1 MDNSLTLARH
11 FARLLWLLIHE
22 GQSVDEQKVALRAV
36 VFVSKEASV
45 RLSIKEGRLAVNNLV
60 MPQALAGVQELAER
74 LVEHG
79 ISAIEID
86 EGAKPS
92 ELLSLARLLAVGVAS
107 TSDVADFTQRLSQLE
122 EATVHVRLSAASV
135 KAPERTGEAPAK
147 ADVQPLTSSERVTHL
162 FGKLDLAVTPHDTTT
177 VLEEIAFSAEQ
188 AAREGRFDD
197 AADVF
202 SALLDRESAIA
213 DQEARRGYVVIVRR
227 LTKPVLLRPIAH
239 LISSDPRRC
248 IPTERIL
255 QRCGQDGVDAIVDQY
270 IGCSVAADRELYRA
284 TLARLSGA
292 RDALVMML
300 QDPRWYVVRQAT
312 ELLGEFQMQDAE
324 RPLAELLRHQ
334 DERVRRAVARALSRL
349 DTAFAFDAL
358 VRALTDDS
366 TTVRL
371 EAVSG
376 LMLRRSARAGGT
388 LAKAIDDETDT
399 EVQFAILAALGRVGS
414 PEAVQK
420 LTKAAEAA
428 SGFLKSKKNSG
439 LRIAA
444 VQALGEARTP
454 GALTALQSLSSDK
467 EKDVRDAAAR
477 AVADMRRSTSAA

>member
-1 MDNSLTLARH
+1 MDTSLTLARH

-45 RLSIKEGRLAVNNLV
+45 RLSNREGRLAVNNLV

-74 LVEHG
+74 LIEHG
-79 ISAIEID
+79 ISEIEID
-86 EGAKPS
+86 EAAKPS
-92 ELLSLARLLAVGVAS
+92 DLLSLARLLAVGVKS
-107 TSDVADFTQRLSQLE
+107 TSDSADFTQRLSQLE
-122 EATVHVRLSAASV
+122 GTTVHVRLSAVLV
-135 KAPERTGEAPAK
+135 KAPERTGETVSKEDAP
-147 ADVQPLTSSERVTHL
+147 PLTSSERVTHL
-162 FGKLDLAVTPHDTTT
+162 FGKLGLATPPQEATT

-188 AAREGRFDD
+188 AAREGRFED

-202 SALLDRESAIA
+202 SALLDREHAIT
-213 DQEARRGYVVIVRR
+213 DPEVRRGYVVTVRR
-227 LTKPVLLRPIAH
+227 LTKAVLLRPIAH
-239 LISSDPRRC
+239 LISSDPRRRVA
-248 IPTERIL
+248 TERIL

-270 IGCSVAADRELYRA
+270 IGSTSATDRELYRS
-284 TLARLSGA
+284 TLSHLPGA
-292 RDALVMML
+292 RDALVQML

-312 ELLGEFQMQDAE
+312 EFLGELQMQDAE
-324 RPLAELLRHQ
+324 RPLADILRHQ
-334 DERVRRAVARALSRL
+334 DARVRRAVARALSRL
-349 DTAFAFDAL
+349 DSVFAFDAL
-358 VRALTDDS
+358 VRALTDES
-366 TTVRL
+366 ATVRL

-376 LMLRRSARAGGT
+376 LMLRRSAKAGGT
-388 LAKAIDDETDT
+388 LARAIDDEIDT

-454 GALTALQSLSSDK
+454 GALTALQSLSNDK
-467 EKDVRDAAAR
+467 EKDVRDAVAR
-477 AVADMRRSTSAA
+477 AIADMRRSTSAA

>member
-45 RLSIKEGRLAVNNLV
+45 RLSNKEGRLAVNNLV

-79 ISAIEID
+79 ISEIEID
-86 EGAKPS
+86 EGARPS
-92 ELLSLARLLAVGVAS
+92 ELLSLARLLAVGIAS
-107 TSDVADFTQRLSQLE
+107 TSDVADFSQRLSQLE
-122 EATVHVRLSAASV
+122 GTTVHVRLSAALV
-135 KAPERTGEAPAK
+135 KAPERTGETVPTPDAP
-147 ADVQPLTSSERVTHL
+147 PLTSGERVTHL
-162 FGKLDLAVTPHDTTT
+162 FAKLGFATTPQEATN

-188 AAREGRFDD
+188 AAREGRFEDS
-197 AADVF
+197 ADVF
-202 SALLDRESAIA
+202 SSLLDRENAIT
-213 DQEARRGYVVIVRR
+213 DPEVRRGYVVTVRR

-239 LISSDPRRC
+239 LISSDPRRRV
-248 IPTERIL
+248 PTERIL
-255 QRCGQDGVDAIVDQY
+255 QRCGQDGVDAIIDQY
-270 IGCSVAADRELYRA
+270 ISSTSAAERDLYRA
-284 TLARLSGA
+284 TLSRLSGT
-292 RDALVMML
+292 RDALVQML
-300 QDPRWYVVRQAT
+300 QDPRWYVVRQAA
-312 ELLGEFQMQDAE
+312 EFLGELQVQDTE
-324 RPLAELLRHQ
+324 RPLAEILRHQ
-334 DERVRRAVARALSRL
+334 DARVRRAVARALSRL
-349 DTAFAFDAL
+349 DSVFAFDAL
-358 VRALTDDS
+358 VRALTDES
-366 TTVRL
+366 ATVRL

-376 LMLRRSARAGGT
+376 LMLRRSAKAGGT
-388 LAKAIDDETDT
+388 LAKAIDDESDT

-420 LTKAAEAA
+420 LTKSAEAA

-454 GALTALQSLSSDK
+454 GALTALQSLSNDK
-467 EKDVRDAAAR
+467 EKDVRDAVAR
-477 AVADMRRSTSAA
+477 AIADMRRSTSAA

>member
-45 RLSIKEGRLAVNNLV
+45 RLSNKEGRLAVNNLV

-79 ISAIEID
+79 ISEIEID
-86 EGAKPS
+86 EGARPS
-92 ELLSLARLLAVGVAS
+92 ELLSLARLLAVGIAS
-107 TSDVADFTQRLSQLE
+107 TSDVADFSQRLSQLE
-122 EATVHVRLSAASV
+122 GTTVHVRLSAALV
-135 KAPERTGEAPAK
+135 KAPERTGETVPTPDAP
-147 ADVQPLTSSERVTHL
+147 PLTSGERVTHL
-162 FGKLDLAVTPHDTTT
+162 FAKLGFATTPQEATN

-188 AAREGRFDD
+188 AAREGRFEDS
-197 AADVF
+197 ADVF
-202 SALLDRESAIA
+202 SSLLDRENAIT
-213 DQEARRGYVVIVRR
+213 DPEVRGYVVTVRR

-239 LISSDPRRC
+239 LISSDPRRRV
-248 IPTERIL
+248 PTERIL
-255 QRCGQDGVDAIVDQY
+255 QRCGQDGVDAIIDQY
-270 IGCSVAADRELYRA
+270 ISSTSAAERDLYRA
-284 TLARLSGA
+284 TLSRLSGT
-292 RDALVMML
+292 RDALVQML
-300 QDPRWYVVRQAT
+300 QDPRWYVVRQAA
-312 ELLGEFQMQDAE
+312 EFLGELQVQDTE
-324 RPLAELLRHQ
+324 RPLAEILRHQ
-334 DERVRRAVARALSRL
+334 DARVRRAVARALSRL
-349 DTAFAFDAL
+349 DSVFAFDAL
-358 VRALTDDS
+358 VRALTDES
-366 TTVRL
+366 ATVRL

-376 LMLRRSARAGGT
+376 LMLRRSAKAGGT
-388 LAKAIDDETDT
+388 LAKAIDDESDT

-420 LTKAAEAA
+420 LTKSAEAA

-454 GALTALQSLSSDK
+454 GALTALQSLSNDK
-467 EKDVRDAAAR
+467 EKDVRDAVAR
-477 AVADMRRSTSAA
+477 AIADMRRSTSAA

>member
-36 VFVSKEASV
+36 VYVSKEASV
-45 RLSIKEGRLAVNNLV
+45 RLSYKAGRLAVNNLV

-79 ISAIEID
+79 ISEIEID

-122 EATVHVRLSAASV
+122 GTTVHVRLAAVLV
-135 KAPERTGEAPAK
+135 KAPERTGEAVSKPDAP
-147 ADVQPLTSSERVTHL
+147 PLTSSERVTHL
-162 FGKLDLAVTPHDTTT
+162 FGKLDLATPPQEATN

-188 AAREGRFDD
+188 AAREGRFED

-202 SALLDRESAIA
+202 SALLDRENSVT
-213 DQEARRGYVVIVRR
+213 DPEVRRGYVVTVRR

-239 LISSDPRRC
+239 LISSDPSRRV
-248 IPTERIL
+248 PTERIL

-270 IGCSVAADRELYRA
+270 IGSASTAERELYCA
-284 TLARLSGA
+284 TLSRLPGG
-292 RDALVMML
+292 RDALVQML
-300 QDPRWYVVRQAT
+300 QDPRWYVVRQAA
-312 ELLGEFQMQDAE
+312 EFLGELQMQDAE
-324 RPLAELLRHQ
+324 RPLAEILRHQ
-334 DERVRRAVARALSRL
+334 DARVRRAVARALSRL
-349 DTAFAFDAL
+349 DSGFAFDAL
-358 VRALTDDS
+358 VRALADES
-366 TTVRL
+366 ATVRL

-376 LMLRRSARAGGT
+376 LMLRRSAKAGGT
-388 LAKAIDDETDT
+388 LAKAIDDESDT

-454 GALTALQSLSSDK
+454 GALAALQSLTNDK
-467 EKDVRDAAAR
+467 EKDVRDAVLRAIAA
-477 AVADMRRSTSAA
+477 MRRSTSAA

>member
-213 DQEARRGYVVIVRR
+213 DQEARRGYV
-227 LTKPVLLRPIAH
+227 A
-239 LISSDPRRC
+239 
-248 IPTERIL
+248 
-255 QRCGQDGVDAIVDQY
+255 
-270 IGCSVAADRELYRA
+270 
-284 TLARLSGA
+284 
-292 RDALVMML
+292 
-300 QDPRWYVVRQAT
+300 
-312 ELLGEFQMQDAE
+312 
-324 RPLAELLRHQ
+324 
-334 DERVRRAVARALSRL
+334 
-349 DTAFAFDAL
+349 
-358 VRALTDDS
+358 
-366 TTVRL
+366 
-371 EAVSG
+371 
-376 LMLRRSARAGGT
+376 
-388 LAKAIDDETDT
+388 
-399 EVQFAILAALGRVGS
+399 
-414 PEAVQK
+414 
-420 LTKAAEAA
+420 
-428 SGFLKSKKNSG
+428 
-439 LRIAA
+439 
-444 VQALGEARTP
+444 
-454 GALTALQSLSSDK
+454 
-467 EKDVRDAAAR
+467 
-477 AVADMRRSTSAA
+477 

>member
-22 GQSVDEQKVALRAV
+22 GQLIDEQKVALRAV

-45 RLSIKEGRLAVNNLV
+45 RLSNKEGRLAVNNLV

-79 ISAIEID
+79 ISEIEID
-86 EGAKPS
+86 EGARPS
-92 ELLSLARLLAVGVAS
+92 ELLSLARLLAVGAAS

-122 EATVHVRLSAASV
+122 GATVHVRLAAAIV
-135 KAPERTGEAPAK
+135 KAPERTGDALPKPEAP
-147 ADVQPLTSSERVTHL
+147 PLTSSERVAHL
-162 FGKLDLAVTPHDTTT
+162 FEKLGLAATPHLAAT

-188 AAREGRFDD
+188 AAREGRFGD

-202 SALLDRESAIA
+202 NALLDREHAIT
-213 DQEARRGYVVIVRR
+213 DPEIRRGYVVTVRR
-227 LTKPVLLRPIAH
+227 LTKPTLLRPIAH
-239 LISSDPRRC
+239 LISSDPHRR
-248 IPTERIL
+248 PATERIL

-270 IGCSVAADRELYRA
+270 IGSSSSADRELCRN
-284 TLARLSGA
+284 TLSRLTGA
-292 RDALVMML
+292 RDALVQML
-300 QDPRWYVVRQAT
+300 QDPRWYVVRQAA
-312 ELLGEFQMQDAE
+312 EFLGEMGVQDAE
-324 RPLAELLRHQ
+324 RPLAEMLRHQ
-334 DERVRRAVARALSRL
+334 DERVRRSVARALSRL
-349 DTAFAFDAL
+349 DGTFAFDAL
-358 VRALTDDS
+358 VRALADES
-366 TTVRL
+366 ATVRL

-388 LAKAIDDETDT
+388 LARAIDDEIDT
-399 EVQFAILAALGRVGS
+399 EVQFAILAALGRIGS

-420 LTKAAEAA
+420 LSKAAEAA
-428 SGFLKSKKNSG
+428 SGLFKTRKNSG

-454 GALTALQSLSSDK
+454 GALTALQALLNDR
-467 EKDVRDAAAR
+467 EKDVRDAVAR
-477 AVADMRRSTSAA
+477 AIADMRRSTSAA